1 MNLCFKDDCKAGREK
16 GSRHEAPTDDMAT
29 VGDCFQTKQM
39 VVGILH
45 QHDDHGISV
54 SGTGKTSLETG
65 ALLLADLDGLLGLHV
80 PDGDHHGGL
89 S

>member
-1 MNLCFKDDCKAGREK
+1 MKVRNNTQSVSYSSADTSTSVGNVVQINGINAPITNVGNLDDLVIAAEL
-16 GSRHEAPTDDMAT
+16 
-29 VGDCFQTKQM
+29 
-39 VVGILH
+39 I
-45 QHDDHGISV
+45 V